1 MQHKNET
8 INECIDA
15 IKITICIITYFIMG
29 KQDKNPST
37 QIKNDKFF
45 DVIEKVLCNITYFI
59 MLKQDESPSNPNKNN
74 KCVDT
79 SEKVLCN
86 INNVV
91 FNNIKTNSMYY

>member
-1 MQHKNET
+1 
-8 INECIDA
+8 
-15 IKITICIITYFIMG
+15 
-29 KQDKNPST
+29 
-37 QIKNDKFF
+37 
-45 DVIEKVLCNITYFI
+45 